1 MLVFF
6 NGSMW
11 QVKENSTQITGKDC
25 LLVRKLQMFFFY
37 FLNVNICFLLFADTY
52 VLAVKP
58 KSIATNKLKISWM
71 AQRLKHNQEPGGI
84 PGHAEDRWGS
94 HGEGGLSWASSL
106 GTCRTVRVRQA
117 EDLPGAGFFHGGDW
131 YFFFLLIEEFWGLTY
146 L

>member
-1 MLVFF
+1 MKIFSRCQLYFVFMLVFF

-58 KSIATNKLKISWM
+58 KSIATNKLKISRM
-71 AQRLKHNQEPGGI
+71 AQGLKRNQEPGGI
-84 PGHAEDRWGS
+84 PGQGEDRGGS
-94 HGEGGLSWASSL
+94 PGEGGCPGSATP
-106 GTCRTVRVRQA
+106 GTRCAARAVT
-117 EDLPGAGFFHGGDW
+117 
-131 YFFFLLIEEFWGLTY
+131 LLEQNPSG
-146 L
+146 